1 MLDGC
6 SACGLSLGEDVCMLP
21 KVYMICSGV
30 RIGQVYGT

>member
-1 MLDGC
+1 MLGAVQVGC
-6 SACGLSLGEDVCMLP
+6 PLGEDVCMLP